1 MVYAFRGTRLA
12 AQVAAF
18 GVVIAV
24 AGCGQPSEPAGTS
37 EDRPPGAPVADPVVE
52 RAEPD
57 SVHVEALVGGLNE
70 VGFRIFE
77 AVAGDSSEDLVI
89 SPLSIGVA
97 FGMADAGA
105 SGATADALTA
115 LFSYPV
121 QGEERWA
128 AFNTLEQQVTSED
141 GLIVRLANRQFPDVS
156 FATADGYDELL
167 GRWFGAGIEPLP
179 LQTDSDG
186 SQERINGWVEERT
199 EELIPDLLPDGF
211 LGPNSVLVLVNALYL
226 EADWARPFGKYP
238 TEPATFTRL
247 DGSTVTVPL
256 MHELELRGP
265 AVATDDYTAT
275 ELPYEGGE
283 LSMLIIVPETG
294 RYEEVQSRLTSGLI
308 DEIDAAASS
317 GAVELYL
324 PRFESTSDIDLRTV
338 IEGGLG
344 VTDLFGVPGFD
355 GIAEGITLEDAVHAA
370 DIAVDEFGTVA
381 AAATALGFD
390 ESGPGEPD
398 VTVRADKPFLYL
410 IRHQPTGAVLFVGRA
425 MDPAA

>member
-1 MVYAFRGTRLA
+1 VYAFRGTRLA

>member
-1 MVYAFRGTRLA
+1 
-12 AQVAAF
+12 
-18 GVVIAV
+18 
-24 AGCGQPSEPAGTS
+24 
-37 EDRPPGAPVADPVVE
+37 
-52 RAEPD
+52 
-57 SVHVEALVGGLNE
+57 
-70 VGFRIFE
+70 
-77 AVAGDSSEDLVI
+77 
-89 SPLSIGVA
+89 
-97 FGMADAGA
+97 
-105 SGATADALTA
+105 
-115 LFSYPV
+115 
-121 QGEERWA
+121 
-128 AFNTLEQQVTSED
+128 
-141 GLIVRLANRQFPDVS
+141 
-156 FATADGYDELL
+156 
-167 GRWFGAGIEPLP
+167 
-179 LQTDSDG
+179 
-186 SQERINGWVEERT
+186 
-199 EELIPDLLPDGF
+199 
-211 LGPNSVLVLVNALYL
+211 
-226 EADWARPFGKYP
+226 
-238 TEPATFTRL
+238 
-247 DGSTVTVPL
+247 
-256 MHELELRGP
+256 
-265 AVATDDYTAT
+265 
-275 ELPYEGGE
+275 
-283 LSMLIIVPETG
+283 MLIIVPETG